1 MTRSPFIPIAGRV
14 RSLEWLRQRVRDSL
28 PGPLRR
34 AVVTALAP
42 MRARRRARA
51 EDVAVKRAL
60 TRDEDRQRYRRLVEE
75 AERRWWTGE
84 YDATGE
90 PQVFP
95 LRGTE
100 TVWLRPGT
108 SDLLV
113 YRDVV
118 VRDNYGDVRLPRNAV
133 VLDCGANIGLVTAT
147 LLSRHPDARA
157 LAIEPDPENFALC
170 CRNLA
175 MFGDRVTTLRAAIWN
190 ESGWMRLAGGG
201 AGTWASRVEPGSGDV
216 EALTIQSAVARLGVE
231 TIDLLKLD
239 IEGAEAN
246 ILASDTSWLTAV
258 NCLMVELESDQARL
272 AYNDVM
278 RRHPEFRLAQR
289 GDVTIAVRAR

>member
-1 MTRSPFIPIAGRV
+1 M
-14 RSLEWLRQRVRDSL
+14 RDSL

-42 MRARRRARA
+42 IRARRRARA
-51 EDVAVKRAL
+51 EDIAIKRAL
-60 TRDEDRQRYRRLVEE
+60 TREEDRQRYRRLVEE

-84 YDATGE
+84 YGATGE
-90 PQVFP
+90 PQMLP
-95 LRGTE
+95 LGSTE

-118 VRDNYGDVRLPRNAV
+118 VRDNYGGVRLPRNAV

-147 LLSRHPDARA
+147 LLSRHPEARA

-175 MFGDRVTTLRAAIWN
+175 AFGDRVTTLRAAIWN

-201 AGTWASRVEPGSGDV
+201 AGTWASRVEPGAGDV
-216 EALTIQSAVARLGVE
+216 EALTIESAVGRLGVE

-246 ILASDTSWLTAV
+246 ILASDTSWLRTI

-272 AYNDVM
+272 AFNDVM
-278 RRHPEFRLAQR
+278 RRHPEFKLAQR
-289 GDVTIAVRAR
+289 SDVTIAVRVR